1 MHDRRGGQWGS
12 GSDLHQIPQEPV
24 TELSE
29 DLWAQDPVLSRAEQQ
44 RRLREAQH
52 ARPARIRLRT
62 GAVAAAVVTLAAWLL
77 VSWLTSGSTPP
88 EDHADAPIQSAATE
102 SQTGGASGPA
112 GDGRPRD
119 HPDSPSSPSSPSA
132 DDGPAEESEG
142 AAQQVIVHV
151 TGAVEEPGIVE
162 LEAGARVHEAVEA
175 AGGAQEEAALEA
187 LNLAAEA
194 QDGTLIHV
202 PNAEEAEAAQAGP
215 RGAPG
220 SSSADAQDTGG
231 EAGVGSGAGDS
242 AEEAVVDV
250 NTADAQQLQTL
261 PGIGPAMAE
270 RIITHRESE
279 GPFSALEDL
288 AAVSGIGPARLQ
300 ELEGRV
306 SW

>member
-88 EDHADAPIQSAATE
+88 EDHVDAPIQSAATE

-202 PNAEEAEAAQAGP
+202 PNAEEAEAAQAGT
-215 RGAPG
+215 GDAQG
-220 SSSADAQDTGG
+220 SSTADAQDTGG

>member
-1 MHDRRGGQWGS
+1 M
-12 GSDLHQIPQEPV
+12 
-24 TELSE
+24 
-29 DLWAQDPVLSRAEQQ
+29 
-44 RRLREAQH
+44 
-52 ARPARIRLRT
+52 
-62 GAVAAAVVTLAAWLL
+62 
-77 VSWLTSGSTPP
+77 
-88 EDHADAPIQSAATE
+88 
-102 SQTGGASGPA
+102 
-112 GDGRPRD
+112 
-119 HPDSPSSPSSPSA
+119 
-132 DDGPAEESEG
+132 
-142 AAQQVIVHV
+142 IVHV

-202 PNAEEAEAAQAGP
+202 PNAEEAEAAQAGT
-215 RGAPG
+215 GDAQG
-220 SSSADAQDTGG
+220 SSTADAQDTGG
-231 EAGVGSGAGDS
+231 EVGVGSGAGTGDS